1 MQLGLSREF
10 ESYQGEVWQLDGSWL
25 QIFGRFVDESTD
37 LIEKTSVMF
46 ISQAVM
52 LSGEAASGNFP
63 LEAVA

>member
-10 ESYQGEVWQLDGSWL
+10 ESYQGGSFGSWMAVGFKFL
-25 QIFGRFVDESTD
+25 AD
-37 LIEKTSVMF
+37 LWMNRLISSKNINDVS
-46 ISQAVM
+46 SQAVM